1 MQADHSSKINDPN
14 RQQPDIVV
22 HESLPV
28 GVALAMAGGFLDAY
42 TYLFHGEVFA
52 SMQSGNVILLGI
64 NLSSGE
70 FGQAARYLPPIL
82 LFLIGIIVTNGLQHR
97 FPTGG
102 RIVWQNVALFF
113 EALGIFLL
121 GFFAQTLPNV
131 FVDSGLSFF
140 AAIQY
145 ASYRRLAGMPY
156 ATTMTTGNLR
166 SMADYLY
173 QRFFKKDATVD
184 YKIKYIAM
192 IIGGFFFGAVSSS
205 LLGMF
210 LFHRTIWVVSGILL
224 FVLTITIRN
233 QNRV

>member
-1 MQADHSSKINDPN
+1 
-14 RQQPDIVV
+14 
-22 HESLPV
+22 
-28 GVALAMAGGFLDAY
+28 
-42 TYLFHGEVFA
+42 
-52 SMQSGNVILLGI
+52 MQSGNVILLGI
-64 NLSSGE
+64 NLASGE

-113 EALGIFLL
+113 EALGIFS
-121 GFFAQTLPNV
+121 FRIFAQTLPNV
-131 FVDSGLSFF
+131 FVDSGLSFFF

-173 QRFFKKDATVD
+173 QRFFKK
-184 YKIKYIAM
+184 M
-192 IIGGFFFGAVSSS
+192 
-205 LLGMF
+205 LL
-210 LFHRTIWVVSGILL
+210 
-224 FVLTITIRN
+224 
-233 QNRV
+233 

>member
-64 NLSSGE
+64 NLASGE
-70 FGQAARYLPPIL
+70 FGRNFARYLPPIL

-131 FVDSGLSFF
+131 FVDSGLSFLRPSICFLSQISWNALCNDDDDRKF
-140 AAIQY
+140 AFNGGLSLSAFLQKRCY
-145 ASYRRLAGMPY
+145 CRL
-156 ATTMTTGNLR
+156 
-166 SMADYLY
+166 
-173 QRFFKKDATVD
+173 
-184 YKIKYIAM
+184 
-192 IIGGFFFGAVSSS
+192 
-205 LLGMF
+205 
-210 LFHRTIWVVSGILL
+210 
-224 FVLTITIRN
+224 
-233 QNRV
+233 

>member
-14 RQQPDIVV
+14 RRQPDIVV

-64 NLSSGE
+64 NLASGE

-121 GFFAQTLPNV
+121 GFLLRHCQMSLWILTFFFCSHPICFLSQISWNALCNDDDDRKFAFNG
-131 FVDSGLSFF
+131 GLSLSAFL
-140 AAIQY
+140 QKRCY
-145 ASYRRLAGMPY
+145 CRL
-156 ATTMTTGNLR
+156 
-166 SMADYLY
+166 
-173 QRFFKKDATVD
+173 
-184 YKIKYIAM
+184 
-192 IIGGFFFGAVSSS
+192 
-205 LLGMF
+205 
-210 LFHRTIWVVSGILL
+210 
-224 FVLTITIRN
+224 
-233 QNRV
+233 

>member
-1 MQADHSSKINDPN
+1 MQEKRSQSKGFNQQQAD
-14 RQQPDIVV
+14 IVI

-42 TYLFHGEVFA
+42 TYLFHGAVFA

-64 NLSSGE
+64 HLAT
-70 FGQAARYLPPIL
+70 GQFIQAFRYLPPIL
-82 LFLIGIIVTNGLQHR
+82 LFLVGIVLTNGLQHR

-102 RIVWQNVALFF
+102 RIVWQNVALFL
-113 EALGIFLL
+113 EALGIFIL
-121 GFFAQTLPNV
+121 GIFAHSLPNV
-131 FVDSGLSFF
+131 IVDSGLSFF

-156 ATTMTTGNLR
+156 ATTMTTGNIR
-166 SMADYLY
+166 SMGDYLY
-173 QRFFKKDATVD
+173 QRIFKKDVSVD
-184 YKIKYIAM
+184 YKLKYIAM

-210 LFHRTIWVVSGILL
+210 LAHRTIWVVSGILL
-224 FVLTITIRN
+224 FVLAITIKN
-233 QNRV
+233 QNRL

>member
-1 MQADHSSKINDPN
+1 
-14 RQQPDIVV
+14 
-22 HESLPV
+22 
-28 GVALAMAGGFLDAY
+28 
-42 TYLFHGEVFA
+42 
-52 SMQSGNVILLGI
+52 MQSGNVILLGI
-64 NLSSGE
+64 NLASGE

-113 EALGIFLL
+113 EALGIFLFRIFCSDIAKCL
-121 GFFAQTLPNV
+121 CGFWTF
-131 FVDSGLSFF
+131 FF

-173 QRFFKKDATVD
+173 QRFFKKRC
-184 YKIKYIAM
+184 YCR
-192 IIGGFFFGAVSSS
+192 
-205 LLGMF
+205 L
-210 LFHRTIWVVSGILL
+210 
-224 FVLTITIRN
+224 
-233 QNRV
+233 